1 MSFELTFGLLAAR
14 HVITL
19 FSFDRPLGGQITGC
33 GVAVYVCFVK
43 IINQI
48 DINNLYCIF

>member
-19 FSFDRPLGGQITGC
+19 FSFDRPLVGQIT
-33 GVAVYVCFVK
+33 APANAPT
-43 IINQI
+43 I
-48 DINNLYCIF
+48 L